1 MNTPDSARFQL
12 GVIDRT
18 RWFIPPH
25 LTPLAHTPA
34 YASFSPEIRLRYN
47 QLFASCYHE
56 HFIFLER
63 MLANDTLPALIRR
76 FEGEPVADKLRAFRA
91 EEQKHTAW
99 FHALHQACEP
109 DLYRDNY
116 HHFVRVAPRPL
127 RVFAFCARRPWHF
140 PFCLWLAMIIEERTI
155 AASRE
160 IFQHPEKFEA
170 HFVNLHRLHSADEA
184 GHVSIDAEL
193 LRRLWPALGPVRQII
208 NRWLFVT
215 ILREF
220 FRLPKRAAWH
230 VILRLA
236 EEFPELAPRLPEL
249 RRQIL
254 ALDDRSSYLAGI
266 YSRSREP
273 RTFALAD
280 RFRELRRLEQDLL
293 PSAEGVVV

>member
-1 MNTPDSARFQL
+1 MGSAYVHDFILTELDRF
-12 GVIDRT
+12 

-25 LTPLAHTPA
+25 LTPLPHTPA
-34 YASFSPEIRLRYN
+34 YATLSPEIRLRYN
-47 QLFASCYHE
+47 HLFASCYHE

-76 FEGEPVADKLRAFRA
+76 YDGKPLSGKLREFRA

-116 HHFVRVAPRPL
+116 HYFVRVTPLPL
-127 RVFAFCARRPWHF
+127 RIFSYCARRPWRF

-160 IFQHPEKFEA
+160 IFQHPEEFET
-170 HFVNLHRLHSADEA
+170 HYVNLHRLHSADEA
-184 GHVSIDAEL
+184 GHVSLDAEL
-193 LRRLWPALGPVRQII
+193 LRRLWPALGPLGRTV

-220 FRLPKRAAWH
+220 FRLPKRAAWN
-230 VILRLA
+230 VIARLA
-236 EEFPELAPRLPEL
+236 HEFPELQPRLPEL
-249 RRQIL
+249 RRQLL
-254 ALDDRSSYLAGI
+254 ALDERSSYLAGI
-266 YSRSREP
+266 YSRQREP

-280 RFRELRRLEQDLL
+280 CFRELRRLEADLL
-293 PSAEGVVV
+293 GENPVVI